1 MLLPYDFR
9 KYGFQL
15 FSFHL
20 RQKKPKTTHQAKKPH
35 KNPSC
40 FLLLS
45 HLSHRV
51 PKAVFAVAMLLKPGF
66 LGKTRRAEA
75 WFLQIL
81 LLYANVQ
88 TVAALAHAFVCT
100 SCSAGFACAKWL
112 ALTLLRPGNCS
123 ACSIAFLL
131 AIQHNTFLISISTFY
146 LFRNLHKKF
155 NIFYT
160 FFFFLASFF
169 RKQKIFW
176 IHMIMV
182 WRLFSRHITNQ
193 KSSLMK
199 QLSKSSAL
207 ENWIIFITKIQAN
220 GQLLLYHWCFAL
232 FLNYIKLPLTEN
244 ISESGTDILHL
255 LCNMWVVLNRLV
267 FFHCSKLT
275 IYWIYIAY
283 TIKFLFI
290 SRKDS
295 GVTRLY
301 YETV

>member
-1 MLLPYDFR
+1 MSAGRNKNLEFLVTIKLLLLPYDFR

-131 AIQHNTFLISISTFY
+131 AIQYNTFLISISTFY

-160 FFFFLASFF
+160 FFFSGQFL
-169 RKQKIFW
+169 QK
-176 IHMIMV
+176 
-182 WRLFSRHITNQ
+182 
-193 KSSLMK
+193 
-199 QLSKSSAL
+199 
-207 ENWIIFITKIQAN
+207 
-220 GQLLLYHWCFAL
+220 
-232 FLNYIKLPLTEN
+232 TEN
-244 ISESGTDILHL
+244 I
-255 LCNMWVVLNRLV
+255 LNSYDYGLKIV
-267 FFHCSKLT
+267 FQTYYKPEIQFNET
-275 IYWIYIAY
+275 I
-283 TIKFLFI
+283 
-290 SRKDS
+290 
-295 GVTRLY
+295 V
-301 YETV
+301 